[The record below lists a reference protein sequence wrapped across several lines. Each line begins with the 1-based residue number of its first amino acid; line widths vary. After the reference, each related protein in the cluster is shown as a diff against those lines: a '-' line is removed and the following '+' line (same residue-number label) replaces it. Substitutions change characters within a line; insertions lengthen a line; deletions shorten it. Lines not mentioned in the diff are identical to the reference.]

1 VSDLPVDAGGGAPG
15 ASANGPARIDA
26 KRIDLQI
33 PTGHARGEVMSVAQ
47 RIFYRIVR
55 AVVVFVGRVYFR
67 ISVRGRHNV
76 PTSGPFILSPIHR
89 SFLDTPAVAA
99 VTRRRMRYMGK
110 ESLWRGRFSG
120 WFFTTA
126 GGFPVQRGSADRDA
140 LRAGTE
146 VLERGEPL
154 VLFPEGTRQSGPV
167 VTPLFQGAAY
177 LACRTGAPIVPV
189 GIGGSEAAMR
199 RGSRMIR
206 PHKITIV
213 VGEPLWP
220 PPPGPSGRV
229 PRKAITALSD
239 RLADA
244 IQPLFDEAQAWAGTP
259 NDPSVGDP
267 TGRTATTAGGH
278 DADMG

>member
-1 VSDLPVDAGGGAPG
+1 MSDLPADDGAETPEMTGGVETSGSG
-15 ASANGPARIDA
+15 VGGPARIEA

-33 PTGHARGEVMSVAQ
+33 PTGHERGEVMSPTQ
-47 RIFYRIVR
+47 RVFYRIVR
-55 AVVVFVGRVYFR
+55 AVVVFVGKVYFR

-76 PTSGPFILSPIHR
+76 PATGPFILSPIHR

-110 ESLWRGRFSG
+110 ESLWRSRFSG

-146 VLERGEPL
+146 VLKRGEPL

-199 RGSRMIR
+199 RGSKMIR

-229 PRKAITALSD
+229 PRKAISDLSD
-239 RLADA
+239 RLAAA
-244 IQPLFDEAQAWAGTP
+244 IQPLFDEAQVWAGTP
-259 NDPSVGDP
+259 NDPGAVAEPQD
-267 TGRTATTAGGH
+267 T
-278 DADMG
+278 

>member
-1 VSDLPVDAGGGAPG
+1 VTATDGTPQGGDGPPQN
-15 ASANGPARIDA
+15 ASGTGPAPIGAR
-26 KRIDLQI
+26 RVDLQI
-33 PTGHARGEVMSVAQ
+33 PTGHQRGEVMSATQ
-47 RIFYRIVR
+47 RVFYRIVR
-55 AVVVFVGRVYFR
+55 AVVVFLGRTYFR
-67 ISVRGRHNV
+67 ISVRGRHHI
-76 PTSGPFILSPIHR
+76 PATGPFILSPIHR

-110 ESLWRGRFSG
+110 ESLWRSRFSG

-189 GIGGSEAAMR
+189 GIGGSEAAMP
-199 RGSRMIR
+199 RGSKMVR
-206 PHKITIV
+206 PHKMTIV

-229 PRKAITALSD
+229 PRKAITELSD
-239 RLADA
+239 RLAAA

-259 NDPSVGDP
+259 NVHPAPGADATPGE
-267 TGRTATTAGGH
+267 GR
-278 DADMG
+278 

>member
-1 VSDLPVDAGGGAPG
+1 MSDDTPAAVSR
-15 ASANGPARIDA
+15 ARIDA
-26 KRIDLQI
+26 ARVDLQI
-33 PTGHARGEVMSVAQ
+33 PTGHERGEVMSLTQ
-47 RIFYRIVR
+47 RVFYRIVR
-55 AVVVFVGRVYFR
+55 AVVVLIGKVYFR
-67 ISVRGRHNV
+67 ISVRGREHV
-76 PTSGPFILSPIHR
+76 PVSGPFILSPIHR

-110 ESLWRGRFSG
+110 ESLWKTRFGG
-120 WFFTTA
+120 WFFSTA

-199 RGSRMIR
+199 RGSKMVW

-220 PPPGPSGRV
+220 PPPGASGRV
-229 PRKAITALSD
+229 PRKAITELSD
-239 RLADA
+239 RLAAA

-259 NDPSVGDP
+259 NGLADQPPGD
-267 TGRTATTAGGH
+267 
-278 DADMG
+278 D

>member
-1 VSDLPVDAGGGAPG
+1 MSELPADGDDRVPESTG
-15 ASANGPARIDA
+15 SGPARIEA

-33 PTGHARGEVMSVAQ
+33 PTGHARGEVMSPTQ
-47 RIFYRIVR
+47 RVFYRIVR

-76 PTSGPFILSPIHR
+76 PASGPFILSPIHR

-110 ESLWRGRFSG
+110 ESLWRSRFSG

-146 VLERGEPL
+146 VLQRGEPL

-199 RGSRMIR
+199 RGSKMIR

-229 PRKAITALSD
+229 PRKAITELSD
-239 RLADA
+239 RLATA

-259 NDPSVGDP
+259 NEYGVLDSPAPTSGDG
-267 TGRTATTAGGH
+267 TEG
-278 DADMG
+278 